1 MCVCVCVYA
10 GEAVP
15 RDAFGHAK
23 LDSVNVGKYYGDKL
37 GALMGAEKVLC
48 LS

>member
-1 MCVCVCVYA
+1 
-10 GEAVP
+10 VP

-48 LS
+48 FKV